1 MGEWRGVKERVP
13 VAGAG
18 VDNVAAV
25 GTTRVMPELHH
36 LAVDVEVLVQVHFIP
51 FKKPKIAGGVG
62 ILAAEGEPRI
72 SHGLQAHALDGCAI
86 GGQHFQF
93 GIQRRLA
100 ARGVDLQHPLLAG
113 SGGETIQVRVRAVGS
128 IDAAG
133 HLGGQGE
140 GGGLRGRV
148 IGLLLLRVRGF
159 RIGNGA

>member
-1 MGEWRGVKERVP
+1 
-13 VAGAG
+13 
-18 VDNVAAV
+18 
-25 GTTRVMPELHH
+25 MPELHH

-113 SGGETIQVRVRAVGS
+113 SGGKTIQVRVRAVGS

-140 GGGLRGRV
+140 GGGPRGRV